1 MRTQWTIKGNRDAG
15 SSCSCDPGLHR
26 YLQNFGGGV
35 WTFQTTPS
43 VRHWHPCHFGGLQ
56 KFWRNWEEKKFSA
69 LTESRT
75 QDFIRYLNSYSWMG
89 AEKRYKTS
97 KKERRKERNHIN
109 NKQHQYYVSSLS
121 ERMFAVERYLQPFGE
136 SALSTAG
143 VLEGC
148 ASAH

>member
-1 MRTQWTIKGNRDAG
+1 MNYKRKSRRRFFLLMRSRTPPISSEFRGAG
-15 SSCSCDPGLHR
+15 FEPR
-26 YLQNFGGGV
+26 KPP
-35 WTFQTTPS
+35 PS
-43 VRHWHPCHFGGLQ
+43 VRHWHPCHFDGLQ
-56 KFWRNWEEKKFSA
+56 KFWRNWEEKKFSV

-75 QDFIRYLNSYSWMG
+75 QDFNRYLNWYSWMG
-89 AEKRYKTS
+89 AERRYKTR

-136 SALSTAG
+136 SALSKAG
-143 VLEGC
+143 VLKGC